1 MKVFIFG
8 GTTEGR
14 RLSAEHIK
22 KGDSVTVSVATDM
35 GAEEL
40 SKNRGDSLEVL
51 VGRLDVHGMEIYT
64 LSLHDALPIYVHGME
79 KAIAGFDLVID
90 ATHPY
95 AMEASMNIKA
105 ACGNKGILYQRVER
119 DVSYSGELPERVY
132 YAADHGEAA
141 EHLRSAAGNILLT
154 TGSKNLKVYTD
165 ILLSTEEGDKKPSSD
180 LLDRLYVRVL
190 PTHEAISTCEECG
203 IPHSH
208 IIAMHGPF
216 SAELNIAMIHEYDI
230 KYLVTKETGAVG
242 GFPEKVRAA
251 IDTDIELVIVRK

>member
-14 RLSAEHIK
+14 ELVSEHLK
-22 KGDSVTVSVATDM
+22 KGDSVTVSVATEM

-40 SKNRGDSLEVL
+40 SALTEHSKNQGRDLKVL
-51 VGRLDVHGMEIYT
+51 VGRLDEP
-64 LSLHDALPIYVHGME
+64 DME
-79 KAIAGFDLVID
+79 KAITGFDLVID

-95 AMEASMNIKA
+95 AKEASANIEE
-105 ACGNKGILYQRVER
+105 ACGNRDILYQRIER
-119 DVSYSGELPERVY
+119 NTSYSGELPERVY
-132 YAADHGEAA
+132 YAADHREAA
-141 EHLRSAAGNILLT
+141 ERLRSAAGNILLT
-154 TGSKNLKVYTD
+154 TGSKNLKDYTD
-165 ILLSTEEGDKKPSSD
+165 ILLSTDAGDEKPASD
-180 LLDRLYVRVL
+180 IFDRLYVRVL

-216 SAELNIAMIHEYDI
+216 SGELNIVMIHEYDI
-230 KYLVTKETGAVG
+230 KHLVTKETGAVG